1 MKINAQLSFNKV
13 RFDQSLDAHLVVS
26 ITAPTKDGEANR
38 PPICVVPCI
47 DTSGSMHGDKLEYA
61 KRSAIK
67 LVEHLKTGDYCGL
80 ITFETEVRT
89 VFKPQPLTAELKDQL
104 KAEIGKLHTGRSTNF
119 SGGLLTALE
128 EIDKLDLPE
137 AVLQRVIMFTDG
149 HANVGIAT
157 KAPDIIKLLVN
168 SSRATV
174 SAFGYG
180 TDVDQSFLL
189 DFAREGKGNYAVV
202 TNPDDA
208 LSAFGKELGGLL
220 STYATNLKLIV
231 DPLAGHDIT
240 EVVSDV
246 DAEQEK
252 IGNGTVTVN
261 LPDILGEETRHL
273 VFAVKMKEQK
283 QAFPRPVNTFDL
295 KLSFDVVDVQGKK
308 ERKTIE
314 GKAKS
319 HFVKAGEES
328 PVNAELDKIVA
339 LAQVVRAQIV
349 AEEAAKKGDFKT
361 AGLVMRTVAHQT
373 RSRGA
378 GGAAVVADRM
388 AERVSDQRLYLS
400 STGYLRSVQQGA
412 TRGMGGSQY
421 DAEAAADL
429 VEYGCVL
436 SNASQEAFSTSFADN
451 SPSALAGIAPPAAAP
466 LLYVPSSITASS
478 ITAPP
483 AGDKVLDMLMNPAPE
498 DKPQVQEKK
507 AVAKSIRQSRSQRW

>member
-1 MKINAQLSFNKV
+1 MKINAQLSFDKV

-47 DTSGSMHGDKLEYA
+47 DVSGSMHGEKLEYA

-67 LVEHLKTGDYCGL
+67 LVDHLKTGDYCGL

-104 KAEIGKLHTGRSTNF
+104 KAEIGKLQAGRSTNF

-128 EIDKLDLPE
+128 EIDKLDLSE

-283 QAFPRPVNTFDL
+283 QAFPRSVNTFDL
-295 KLSFDVVDVQGKK
+295 KLSFDVVDAQGKK

-328 PVNAELDKIVA
+328 PVNTELDKIIA

-361 AGLVMRTVAHQT
+361 AGLVMRTVAYQT

-378 GGAAVVADRM
+378 GGAAAAVVAERM
-388 AERVSDQRLYLS
+388 AERVSDQRVYLS

-451 SPSALAGIAPPAAAP
+451 SPLCSCG
-466 LLYVPSSITASS
+466 YCTSCRCTPSLRPFLHYGSS
-478 ITAPP
+478 CW
-483 AGDKVLDMLMNPAPE
+483 G
-498 DKPQVQEKK
+498 
-507 AVAKSIRQSRSQRW
+507 